1 MYNLSK
7 RIRAAVRAFM
17 YPDECRAEMRSLIRE
32 IYEWTNYKD
41 TKWAQ
46 KAKKYI

>member
-7 RIRAAVRAFM
+7 RVRAAVRAFM

-32 IYEWTNYKD
+32 IYEWTHYKD
-41 TKWAQ
+41 TAWAR
-46 KAKKYI
+46 KAKKYL